1 LRGSFEKKS
10 KQTFFHKFNQQMEA
24 TDVNEDISFLAFIYK
39 KRSVYVLEK
48 VIPLA
53 L

>member
-1 LRGSFEKKS
+1 
-10 KQTFFHKFNQQMEA
+10 MEA
-24 TDVNEDISFLAFIYK
+24 TDVNEDISFLAFIKKK